1 MNKNKKND
9 RRLSRLRS
17 YSTVWEGAK
26 IINTSMSQDSL
37 KNMIYFTSN
46 KSINED
52 LRVRAYDHYPN
63 KHAKKEIAF
72 SQELLNP

>member
-1 MNKNKKND
+1 MGRDND
-9 RRLSRLRS
+9 YKYIDVPGFS
-17 YSTVWEGAK
+17 K
-26 IINTSMSQDSL
+26 SL

-52 LRVRAYDHYPN
+52 LSIRAYDHYPN